1 MSLLYLQEAGLV
13 DQRAGENEQELWS
26 SVETRGLH
34 RGSVGRAASR
44 SCSLGQETRE
54 KGIIGHISAF
64 WLVFILASEGS
75 NSLLNA

>member
-26 SVETRGLH
+26 SVETRRLH
-34 RGSVGRAASR
+34 RGSVGRAAGR

-54 KGIIGHISAF
+54 KGIIGNILAF
-64 WLVFILASEGS
+64 WLVFILAS
-75 NSLLNA
+75 